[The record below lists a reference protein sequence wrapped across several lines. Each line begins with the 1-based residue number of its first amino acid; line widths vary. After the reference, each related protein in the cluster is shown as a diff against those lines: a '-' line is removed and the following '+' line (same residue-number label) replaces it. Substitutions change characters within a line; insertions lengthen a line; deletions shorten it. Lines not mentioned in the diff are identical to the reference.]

1 MSEAVD
7 EAPAV
12 DETVADEV
20 LALDSEL
27 IAAIAAALAAG
38 DDDGVRALI
47 EGLHAADLADL
58 LQGLEGDQRRALV
71 PMIAKDFLPDIL
83 AELDE
88 TVRDAII
95 EDLGLVETAA
105 AVAEM
110 DTDDAV
116 LVIAELDEADQ
127 KRVLESIPG
136 PDRVLLEQALNYP
149 EYSAGRLMQR
159 ELVAVPLF
167 WTVGETID
175 HLRNTAEHESDRL
188 PTDFYDIFVVDPGHR
203 PAGAVPLS
211 RLISARRQVP
221 LAELM
226 QTDLKVLRTDTDQE
240 DVAFLF
246 RQRDLTSAPVIDE
259 GGRLVGVITI
269 DDVVDV
275 IDEEHEDDIM
285 HLGGVSEDDFYRAAA
300 DTVRARFAWLFVN
313 LITAILASLVIGQF
327 DATIEQMVALAVL
340 MPIVASMGGNAGTQT
355 LTVAVRALATKELSP
370 VNALRTIGKELLVG
384 LVNGVLFA
392 VIAGG
397 VTWAWFGNPGL
408 AVVIGLAMIVNLV
421 VAGLGGAAVPLVLER
436 FGIDPAVASGVFVTT
451 ITDVVGFLAFLGLGT
466 LLLL

>member
-1 MSEAVD
+1 MSETVEEQPVVAETPAGEVLELGSD
-7 EAPAV
+7 LIEA
-12 DETVADEV
+12 VAD
-20 LALDSEL
+20 ALR
-27 IAAIAAALAAG
+27 AG
-38 DDDGVRALI
+38 DAERVHDLI

-58 LQGLEGDQRRALV
+58 LQGLERDQRQALV
-71 PMIAKDFLPDIL
+71 PVISKDFLPDVL

-95 EDLGLVETAA
+95 ADLGLAETAA

-116 LVIAELDEADQ
+116 QVIAELDEDEQ
-127 KRVLESIPG
+127 KLVLQAIPV
-136 PDRVLLEQALNYP
+136 PDRVLLEQALTYP

-167 WTVGETID
+167 WSVGETID
-175 HLRNTAEHESDRL
+175 HLRNTAEHDSDRL

-203 PAGAVPLS
+203 PVGAVPLS

-327 DATIEQMVALAVL
+327 DGSLEKMVALAVL

-355 LTVAVRALATKELSP
+355 LTVAVRALATKDLNP
-370 VNALRTIGKELLVG
+370 VNAMRIIGKELLVG

-392 VIAGG
+392 IITGAIA
-397 VTWAWFGNPGL
+397 WAWFGDPGL
-408 AVVIGLAMIVNLV
+408 ALVIGLAMIINLF

-436 FGIDPAVASGVFVTT
+436 LGIDPAVASGVFVTT
-451 ITDVVGFLAFLGLGT
+451 LTDVIGFLAFLGLGT